1 VTAAMSGET
10 GPAAGARA
18 QAVPTEGV
26 PTEGVPAE
34 AVRADGVREDGVPAE
49 AVRAEAMPTDGVPA
63 DGVPAAAIRVA
74 AWQCRPGSF
83 DVAGNLRRLD
93 EACAS
98 AAAQGAEV
106 LVTPEMF
113 TSGYAITRA
122 GVLRLA
128 EDAGGP
134 TETAVAELARRHR
147 ITIVYGHPERAGQAS
162 AREGSAREG
171 SAREESAYN
180 AATMIGPDGV
190 VRGRHRKVHLYGD
203 VDRAQFLPGTAR
215 PAPFDFDG
223 TRVGMLI
230 CYDVEFPEAVRS
242 LAVGG
247 ARAILVPTA
256 NMTDCEQ
263 VQDLLVPARAC
274 ENGCGL
280 VYANYCGSDD
290 EFDYNGRSMIC
301 GPRGEVLAQ
310 AGAQGEELVI
320 ADLPLEPAGTYLA
333 DRRAD
338 LYGC

>member
-1 VTAAMSGET
+1 M
-10 GPAAGARA
+10 
-18 QAVPTEGV
+18 
-26 PTEGVPAE
+26 
-34 AVRADGVREDGVPAE
+34 
-49 AVRAEAMPTDGVPA
+49 
-63 DGVPAAAIRVA
+63 RVA

-83 DVAGNLRRLD
+83 DVPGNLRRLG

-106 LVTPEMF
+106 LVAPEMF
-113 TSGYAITRA
+113 TSGYAITRD

-128 EDAGGP
+128 EDPGGP

-147 ITIVYGHPERAGQAS
+147 IAIVYGHPERAVGDSAVEDSAS
-162 AREGSAREG
+162 EDSTDEDRTDEDSTDEDR
-171 SAREESAYN
+171 AYN

-203 VDRAQFLPGTAR
+203 LDRAQFAPGTAT
-215 PAPFDFDG
+215 PAAFDFDG

-242 LAVGG
+242 LAIGG
-247 ARAILVPTA
+247 ARVVLVPTA
-256 NMTDCEQ
+256 NMTGCEQ

-301 GPRGEVLAQ
+301 GPSGEVLAQ
-310 AGAQGEELVI
+310 AGAQGEELII

-338 LYGC
+338 LYGR

>member
-18 QAVPTEGV
+18 QAVPTDGIRAEGV
-26 PTEGVPAE
+26 RAEGVRAE
-34 AVRADGVREDGVPAE
+34 GI
-49 AVRAEAMPTDGVPA
+49 RAEAMRA
-63 DGVPAAAIRVA
+63 DGASAAVMRVA

-147 ITIVYGHPERAGQAS
+147 IAIVYGHPERAGQAS
-162 AREGSAREG
+162 AREGSAREGSAREGSARESSAREG

-203 VDRAQFLPGTAR
+203 LDRAQFLPGTAR
-215 PAPFDFDG
+215 PASFDFGG

-242 LAVGG
+242 LAVSG
-247 ARAILVPTA
+247 ARAMLVPTA